1 MNVALWM
8 VQGILA
14 FAFVTSGR
22 INAFAHEQAYPNM
35 TWVHSLPSAL
45 VTFIGVCE
53 LAGAVGVIVPW
64 AFGVQPLL
72 TPFAAVG
79 LATIM
84 VLAIAYHLAREELSS
99 VVIANLVLLSL
110 SLFVAWGRWSALR
123 GKA

>member
-1 MNVALWM
+1 MNVVLWM

-45 VTFIGVCE
+45 VTFIGICE
-53 LAGAVGVIVPW
+53 LAGAVGVILPW
-64 AFGVQPLL
+64 AIGIQPRL
-72 TPFAAVG
+72 TPVAAVG
-79 LATIM
+79 LASIM
-84 VLAIAYHLAREELSS
+84 VLAIGYHLTRGELSS
-99 VVIANLVLLSL
+99 VVIANLILLSL

-123 GKA
+123 ASA

>member
-64 AFGVQPLL
+64 
-72 TPFAAVG
+72 G
-79 LATIM
+79 LRRSTA
-84 VLAIAYHLAREELSS
+84 SDP
-99 VVIANLVLLSL
+99 VLLSL

-123 GKA
+123 ANA